1 MQLTFAPRNILQFD
15 DVEIIW
21 PNFSG
26 TPDKYNRDGKRSFN
40 IVIPDE
46 ETKEALE
53 AEGWTVKTKPANDEY
68 TEPLYYMPV
77 KVSYH
82 RDPELQHLDPVV
94 TLVTGRRSNELD
106 EESIDN
112 LDHIN
117 ILEIPHMDISPYD
130 WEVNGKTGRSAYL
143 KKAIIVQEV
152 DRYHDYLAGRENPQ
166 E

>member
-1 MQLTFAPRNILQFD
+1 MHLTFAPRDILQFD
-15 DVEIIW
+15 DVEIKW

-26 TPDKYNRDGKRSFN
+26 KPDKYNRDGKRSFN

-46 ETKEALE
+46 EMKQALE
-53 AEGWTVKTKPANDEY
+53 AEGWTVKTKPTNDEY
-68 TEPLYYMPV
+68 DKPLYYMPV

-82 RDPELQHLDPVV
+82 HDEDLQHLDPVV
-94 TLVTGRRSNELD
+94 LLDTNGRVNELD
-106 EESIDN
+106 EESIGE
-112 LDHIN
+112 LDYIE

-143 KKAIIVQEV
+143 KKAVIVQEV
-152 DRYHDYLAGRENPQ
+152 DRYGTYLAGRENPQ

>member
-1 MQLTFAPRNILQFD
+1 MHLTIAPKGILQFD
-15 DVEIIW
+15 DVEIKW

-26 TPDKYNRDGKRSFN
+26 TPDKFNRDGKRGIN
-40 IVIPDE
+40 IIIPDE
-46 ETKEALE
+46 ETKEAIE
-53 AEGWTVKTKPANDEY
+53 AEGYTVKTKAPNEEY
-68 TEPLYYMPV
+68 DEPLYYLPV
-77 KVSYH
+77 KIKYH
-82 RDPELQHLDPVV
+82 DDEELQHLDPVII
-94 TLVTGRRSNELD
+94 LITGRRQNDID

-152 DRYHDYLAGRENPQ
+152 DRYHNYLASREYPQ

>member
-1 MQLTFAPRNILQFD
+1 MQLTFAPKDILQFD

-26 TPDKYNRDGKRSFN
+26 KPDKYNRDGKRSFN
-40 IVIPDE
+40 IIIPDE
-46 ETKEALE
+46 ETKKALE
-53 AEGWTVKTKPANDEY
+53 AEGWTVKTKAANDDYED
-68 TEPLYYMPV
+68 PLYYMPV

-106 EESIDN
+106 EESVDN
-112 LDHIN
+112 LDHID

>member
-1 MQLTFAPRNILQFD
+1 MHLTFAPKNILQFD
-15 DVEIIW
+15 DVEIKW

-26 TPDKYNRDGKRSFN
+26 KGDKYNRDGKRKFN

-46 ETKEALE
+46 EMKQALE
-53 AEGWTVKTKPANDEY
+53 AEGWTVKTKAANDEY
-68 TEPLYYMPV
+68 EDPLYYMEV
-77 KVSYH
+77 KVMYH
-82 RDPELQHLDPVV
+82 DEELQHLDPVV
-94 TLVTGRRSNELD
+94 TLITGRRQNELD

-152 DRYHDYLAGRENPQ
+152 DRYHDYLASRENPQ